1 MQKVKNPFLA
11 IFLTIC
17 LLCLIVVTCC
27 FGVIEN
33 RIYFGLIMIFLCV
46 MPILLCFSFA
56 KKLDAFF
63 RICCIISGYFI
74 IFFAVFITLK
84 LTGIIYRLKDISA
97 LQDLVSNTGS
107 AGIFV
112 YFGIMLL
119 QVLFIPIPA
128 VITIMAGGLLF
139 GPTTAFLICTTGIL
153 IGSIMAFIIGR
164 TLGKKVLK
172 WIDREEV
179 ANKYLAILEK
189 RGGVV
194 LFLMFLLP
202 LFPDDLLCVIAGLSN
217 IKPREFILVSLVA
230 RTIGVAFITYFGSGS
245 IFSSMWAKVLCYT
258 IFAIVG
264 LIMVICVN
272 KVKKRIEN

>member
-1 MQKVKNPFLA
+1 MKKVKNPFLA

-33 RIYFGLIMIFLCV
+33 RIYFALIMVFLCV
-46 MPILLCFSFA
+46 MPILLFFSFA
-56 KKLDAFF
+56 QKLDSFF
-63 RICCIISGYFI
+63 RVCCIISGYFI

-84 LTGIIYRLKDISA
+84 LTGMIDSLRDISA
-97 LQDLVSNTGS
+97 LQDLVANTGS

-245 IFSSMWAKVLCYT
+245 IFSSIWAKVLCYT
-258 IFAIVG
+258 IVAVIG
-264 LIMVICVN
+264 LITVICVN